1 MPRGRTLGIVGEFGL
16 GQVDARPHDGR
27 IAAPRPRASIDLDGR
42 DVAELLAE
50 DRRALYRRVQMVFQ
64 DPLGSLNPRKT
75 VRQILEAPLKAL
87 RGMDAPSRARARHA
101 S

>member
-1 MPRGRTLGIVGEFGL
+1 MLLG
-16 GQVDARPHDGR
+16 
-27 IAAPRPRASIDLDGR
+27 
-42 DVAELLAE
+42 E

-75 VRQILEAPLKAL
+75 VRQILEAPLARSWKDL
-87 RGMDAPSRARARHA
+87 RRPRAASASR